1 VSDEVRCARSGYM
14 IPILATDNMLRKKE
28 WAIEFEGPASFFAC
42 RHYIY
47 THTQLAAF
55 YRHTQLAHT
64 HSSSFFASR
73 HYMCTD
79 AQLALYIY
87 THTSSL
93 GPASFSL
100 VA

>member
-1 VSDEVRCARSGYM
+1 M
-14 IPILATDNMLRKKE
+14 IPILATDNTLRKKE

-55 YRHTQLAHT
+55 YRHTQLAPHTARAFSQVGTICVQT
-64 HSSSFFASR
+64 HSS
-73 HYMCTD
+73 H
-79 AQLALYIY
+79 Y
-87 THTSSL
+87 THTHTHTLAGPSELFTSSIMHD
-93 GPASFSL
+93 AL